1 MKFYKKNKNFSYIQR
16 YKHLNTIDMELLNN
30 QSLLIEKE
38 DISNFVFPKED
49 VLLDKLD
56 INNRTESIQK
66 GMKLGNAFKNKVQIY
81 FEDSI
86 SIRRVDTTIW
96 GSTEKY
102 LILKGNMLI
111 PVRRIHR
118 IDF

>member
-1 MKFYKKNKNFSYIQR
+1 
-16 YKHLNTIDMELLNN
+16 MELLNN
-30 QSLLIEKE
+30 QSFLIEKE
-38 DISNFVFPKED
+38 DISSFVFPKEE
-49 VLLDKLD
+49 VLLEKED
-56 INNRTESIQK
+56 IKNRTESIQK

-86 SIRRVDTTIW
+86 SIKRVETTIW
-96 GSTEKY
+96 GVTEKY

-111 PVRRIHR
+111 PISRIHR